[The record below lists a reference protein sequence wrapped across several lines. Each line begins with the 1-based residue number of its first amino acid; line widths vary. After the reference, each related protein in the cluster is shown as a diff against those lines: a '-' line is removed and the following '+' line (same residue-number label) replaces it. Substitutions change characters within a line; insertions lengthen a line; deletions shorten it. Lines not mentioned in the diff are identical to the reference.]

1 MSDLIW
7 SRVVGGREL
16 FNDSAAA
23 AAVVVVVG
31 VDDGCATMRSVVSVA
46 ASGSTLDCDCSDEK
60 EANNGGSKDGWDF
73 AQLQAQFSFQS

>member
-46 ASGSTLDCDCSDEK
+46 ASGSTLDCDCSENSDEK
-60 EANNGGSKDGWDF
+60 EANNGGSKDG
-73 AQLQAQFSFQS
+73 